1 MFNLEINLSLD
12 AILASFKKMANT
24 GGGEALNEAICM
36 AFKGGG
42 VKNPKISSYKRFSQP
57 N

>member
-24 GGGEALNEAICM
+24 GGG
-36 AFKGGG
+36 GGS
-42 VKNPKISSYKRFSQP
+42 KWSYMHGI
-57 N
+57 

>member
-12 AILASFKKMANT
+12 AILASWRIL

-36 AFKGGG
+36 EFKGG

>member
-24 GGGEALNEAICM
+24 GGGGEALNEAICM
-36 AFKGGG
+36 AFKGGE
-42 VKNPKISSYKRFSQP
+42 
-57 N
+57 